1 MAVTVEELAI
11 SLRLSPDGL
20 GLSAAQTGILSR
32 YLGVGTAYIDLLIP
46 AAPVDIQDECIIRLA
61 SYLHDQPL
69 GRRDSYSNA
78 WVYSGAGAL
87 ASKFH
92 PQGASASGE
101 HDASTTVTGGLNLA
115 QVQELIA
122 QHRSVTAAHHV
133 PPVGDGG
140 AGFPNTRTQVLSVTA
155 LTLNTSHTPSEA
167 WIASHL
173 YELVIGGEETFLFL
187 TKASGAQVINYDDTR
202 AASHMV
208 AQNVDRQ
215 PSIRVA
221 ITVGSTA
228 TMVAYTDSPT
238 NASQTVVINKLT

>member
-1 MAVTVEELAI
+1 MAVTVE
-11 SLRLSPDGL
+11 SLSIDLTLTVDGT
-20 GLSAAQTGILSR
+20 GLSDAQTAILSR
-32 YLGVGTAYIDLLIP
+32 YLGVGESFIELLIP
-46 AAPVDIQDECIIRLA
+46 NAPEPIRDECIVRMA
-61 SYLHDQPL
+61 SHLHDAPL
-69 GRRDSYSNA
+69 GRRDSYANA
-78 WVYSGAGAL
+78 WVFSGAGAL
-87 ASKFH
+87 ASKFK
-92 PQGASASGE
+92 PQAASGE
-101 HDASTTVTGGLNLA
+101 HDASTTVTDGLNLA

-133 PPVGDGG
+133 PTVGGGG

-155 LTLNTSHTPSEA
+155 RTINTAHTPSEA

-187 TKASGAQVINYDDTR
+187 TKASGTQVINYDDTR

-221 ITVGSTA
+221 ITIGSTA
-228 TMVAYTDSPT
+228 TMVAYTDSPSG
-238 NASQTVVINKLT
+238 ASQTVVINKLT